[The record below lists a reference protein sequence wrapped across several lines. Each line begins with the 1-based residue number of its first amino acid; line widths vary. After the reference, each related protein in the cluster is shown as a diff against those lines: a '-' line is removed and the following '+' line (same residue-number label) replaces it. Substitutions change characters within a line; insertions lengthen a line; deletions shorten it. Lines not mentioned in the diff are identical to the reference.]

1 MQKPDMKKIKKRWGD
16 RKDGRLLR
24 DTDSM
29 HLIIP
34 MLFPDRCNN
43 EAFISETID
52 LTNLNAWLAAHNPT
66 EDGFPYKLFHVI
78 VSAVLKTVIHRPLMN
93 RFIAN
98 KNLYERNWVS
108 ASFTV
113 KKEFADDGGEALAI
127 LYADGEDTIGT
138 VREKIRDQV
147 RSCRGDTVDA
157 STGVMDALQKLPRFL
172 VKAIVA
178 FMRML
183 DRHGK
188 VPQSMI
194 DSDPYYASVLLSNL
208 GSIKLK
214 AGYHHLANWG
224 TTSCFCVIGEKK
236 MRPVF
241 DENGNAEMRDTVTL
255 GLTVD
260 ERIADGYYFSKSV
273 RLLKKLLENPELLEL
288 PFSTEVDY

>member
-113 KKEFADDGGEALAI
+113 KKEFADHGGEALAI

-147 RSCRGDTVDA
+147 RSCRSDTVDA

>member
-43 EAFISETID
+43 EAFISETVD

-113 KKEFADDGGEALAI
+113 KKEFADNGGEALAI

-147 RSCRGDTVDA
+147 RSCRSDKADA

-214 AGYHHLANWG
+214 AGYHHLSNWG

-273 RLLKKLLENPELLEL
+273 RLLKKLLENPELLEQ
-288 PFSTEVDY
+288 PFSTEVEY